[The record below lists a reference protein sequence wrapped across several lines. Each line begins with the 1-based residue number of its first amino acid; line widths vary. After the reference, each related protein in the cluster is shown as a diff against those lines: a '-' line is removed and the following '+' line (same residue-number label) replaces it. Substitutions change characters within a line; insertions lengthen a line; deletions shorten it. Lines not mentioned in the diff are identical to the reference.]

1 MQPSLAEFHFL
12 DAAPRDVILAMDAM
26 AEWFSLPAGW
36 SLLEAGE
43 PPEGVYFLVSG
54 SLAAFRPVDRGGHQL
69 LGYIRPGEPVGEMAM
84 IAREPHSASVFAMR
98 DSELLRLPPA
108 AFELLIHAHPAM
120 MEHIARLM
128 LTRARANN
136 KPSPRADPKVYA
148 FISTSPTIDVKL
160 RAKTLQDA
168 LKRLG
173 CSAVIITE
181 DDQRAFTS
189 EGMNSAWFDALERK
203 NDAVF
208 LLSPIADTLWFRTCI
223 RQADRIWYFAR
234 ADARPSVPLLP
245 PEEPSPARQF
255 RLVDVILLHHG
266 MDRKAATT
274 DEWRVAC
281 EAARLFHWRGVADE
295 DAARLARIIARNSVG
310 LVLSGGGARAYAHI
324 GVVRALREAGLPFD
338 IIGGTSMGGI
348 IAACAAMGWDDN
360 EIETRIRKAFVESN
374 PLGDYVLP
382 VVGLVRGRRVED
394 RLLENF
400 GETLI
405 EDLTTPFFTV
415 STNLVAGDI
424 HVHRAGL
431 LRQAL
436 RASISLPGILPPV
449 VNGDHELLVDGAVL
463 RNFPVDVLK
472 DMHRGPIIGVDVARR
487 DGIDL
492 EDFRDPPGFFGWI
505 AAHGL
510 QAPPPIASLLMRAA
524 TLAIDPWEGRSG
536 ADLLIAPEMPDIDM
550 RDWKRFDEAVTAGY
564 EAAVAAL
571 QRPHGLFTAPAEDQ
585 IGDLTSDAAMQI
597 AE

>member
-1 MQPSLAEFHFL
+1 MKPTLREFSFL
-12 DAAPRDVILAMDAM
+12 DAAESDLLLAMDSM

-36 SLLEAGE
+36 ALLNAGE

-54 SLAAFRPVDRGGHQL
+54 SLAAFRPTERGGHQL

-98 DSELLRLPPA
+98 DSEILRLPPA
-108 AFELLIHAHPAM
+108 AFELLVHAHPTM
-120 MEHIARLM
+120 MEHMARLM

-148 FISTSPTIDVKL
+148 FISTSPTIDLKL
-160 RAKTLQDA
+160 RARALQA
-168 LKRLG
+168 MLKRLG
-173 CSAVIITE
+173 ARAAIVTDE
-181 DDQRAFTS
+181 DGAALS
-189 EGMNSAWFDALERK
+189 GEGMNSAWFDALERK

-208 LLSPIADTLWFRTCI
+208 LVSPIADTPWFRTCI

-234 ADARPSVPLLP
+234 SDALPSTPLLP

-266 MDRKAATT
+266 ADRKAAST

-281 EAARLFHWRGVADE
+281 EAARLFHWRGLEDE
-295 DAARLARIIARNSVG
+295 DAARLARVIARKSIG

-338 IIGGTSMGGI
+338 VIGGTSMGAV

-360 EIETRIRKAFVESN
+360 EIEYRIRKAFVETN

-382 VVGLVRGRRVED
+382 VVGLVRGRRVDD
-394 RLLENF
+394 RLQEHF

-405 EDLTTPFFTV
+405 EDLTTPFFAV
-415 STNLVAGDI
+415 STNLVSGDLR
-424 HVHRAGL
+424 VHRAGL
-431 LRQAL
+431 LRRAL
-436 RASISLPGILPPV
+436 RASISLPGFLPPV
-449 VNGDHELLVDGAVL
+449 VEGDHELLVDGAVL

-487 DGIDL
+487 DGIDI
-492 EDFRDPPGFFGWI
+492 EDFRHPPGFFGWI
-505 AAHGL
+505 AAHGF
-510 QAPPPIASLLMRAA
+510 QNPPPIASLLMRAA

-536 ADLLIAPEMPDIDM
+536 ADLLIAPDMPDIDM

-564 EAAVAAL
+564 ESAVQAL
-571 QRPHGLFTAPAEDQ
+571 QRPHGLFSAPPTDA
-585 IGDLTSDAAMQI
+585 IGDMASAAPLEI

>member
-1 MQPSLAEFHFL
+1 DWYS
-12 DAAPRDVILAMDAM
+12 V
-26 AEWFSLPAGW
+26 PAGW
-36 SLLEAGE
+36 ALLNAGE
-43 PPEGVYFLVSG
+43 PPEGVYFLISG

-84 IAREPHSASVFAMR
+84 IAREPHTASVYAIR
-98 DSELLRLPPA
+98 DSEVLRLSPA
-108 AFELLIHAHPAM
+108 AFDLLVHAHPTL

-128 LTRARANN
+128 LTRARASN

-148 FISTSPTIDVKL
+148 FVSTSPTIDVKL
-160 RAKTLQDA
+160 RARTLQAA

-173 CSAVIITE
+173 ARATIITE
-181 DDQRAFTS
+181 EDEAALS
-189 EGMNSAWFDALERK
+189 EGGTSAWFDALEQK

-208 LLSPIADTLWFRTCI
+208 LLTRIADTPWFRTCI

-266 MDRKAATT
+266 LDRKAATT
-274 DEWRVAC
+274 DEWRNAC
-281 EAARLFHWRGVADE
+281 EAARLFHWRGLEDE
-295 DAARLARIIARNSVG
+295 DASRLARVIARRSVG

-338 IIGGTSMGGI
+338 VIGGTSMGAVV
-348 IAACAAMGWDDN
+348 AACAAMGWDDN
-360 EIETRIRKAFVESN
+360 EIETRIRKAFVETN
-374 PLGDYVLP
+374 PLGDYMLP
-382 VVGLVRGRRVED
+382 VVGLVRGKRVDD
-394 RLLENF
+394 RLREHF
-400 GETLI
+400 GDVLI
-405 EDLTTPFFTV
+405 EDLQMPFFAV
-415 STNLVAGDI
+415 STNLVAGEVR
-424 HVHRAGL
+424 VHRSGSL
-431 LRQAL
+431 QRAL
-436 RASISLPGILPPV
+436 RASIALPGILPPV
-449 VNGDHELLVDGAVL
+449 VEGDHELLVDGAVL

-487 DGIDL
+487 DGIDI
-492 EDFRDPPGFFGWI
+492 EDFRSPPGFFGWV

-510 QAPPPIASLLMRAA
+510 QAAPPIASLLMRAA
-524 TLAIDPWEGRSG
+524 TLAVDPWEGRSG

-571 QRPHGLFTAPAEDQ
+571 QRPHGLFSAPTSDA
-585 IGDLTSDAAMQI
+585 IGDLASGAALEI